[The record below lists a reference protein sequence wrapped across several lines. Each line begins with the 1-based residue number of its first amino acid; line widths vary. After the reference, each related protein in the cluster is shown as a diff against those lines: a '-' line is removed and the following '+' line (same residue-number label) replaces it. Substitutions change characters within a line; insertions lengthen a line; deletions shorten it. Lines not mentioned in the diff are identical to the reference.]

1 MNPNCVQCFLSL
13 FSLSIIYVV
22 KAFLLIL
29 LLLASYI
36 HLLAVSEG
44 GELQDGPAADGRGGA
59 EGELAYI
66 YYAEKAPTILQGILD
81 LLLSRIVDR

>member
-1 MNPNCVQCFLSL
+1 M
-13 FSLSIIYVV
+13 
-22 KAFLLIL
+22 
-29 LLLASYI
+29 
-36 HLLAVSEG
+36 SEG

-81 LLLSRIVDR
+81 LLLSRIVDNM

>member
-1 MNPNCVQCFLSL
+1 M
-13 FSLSIIYVV
+13 
-22 KAFLLIL
+22 
-29 LLLASYI
+29 
-36 HLLAVSEG
+36 SEG

-66 YYAEKAPTILQGILD
+66 YYAEKAPTIRQGILD